1 MLLYLSR
8 VKEIIMKKEY
18 LEKSQIKFTFEVSKE
33 HYNEVENSYKNENK
47 EQDLKEVTLNKL
59 FQENFEEILKDE
71 EVSKKIV
78 GYPKPEVEE
87 FSDEKIVL
95 SLTIDLYPEFD
106 LPEYKGIKVSKK
118 NVEVSEDEVNALVNA
133 LVSQNLKP
141 VTKEEQVIEKMDYAV
156 FDFLGTVDGVP
167 FEGGAAENYEMQ
179 IGSGQFIPGFEDQMI
194 GMKKD
199 EVKDVK
205 VTFPENYTEELK
217 GKDAVFKVTVH
228 EVKVM
233 PKLELND
240 EFAKSLN
247 IENVNTVSELKE
259 AKRQEL
265 LAKKEQDETSRQ
277 IDQIIET
284 ILSNTKVDVP
294 ESLILAGVNS
304 FKAQYENQAKMYG
317 IPFET
322 FLQMMGVDLERFN
335 QIAYA
340 NAYKQVLFTLVG
352 SKIIEVEKLAPTQE
366 DIYNIALNEANKT
379 NTDVNEILKRD
390 SEQIYSFLSQ
400 QRLIMFL
407 LENKVE
413 Y

>member
-1 MLLYLSR
+1 
-8 VKEIIMKKEY
+8 MKKEY

-33 HYNEVENSYKNENK
+33 HYTEVENSFKNENK
-47 EQDLKEVTLNKL
+47 DQDLKEVTLNKL

-78 GYPKPEVEE
+78 GYPKPEVVE

-95 SLTIDLYPEFD
+95 SLTIDLYPEFN

-133 LVSQNLKP
+133 LLNQNLKP
-141 VTKEEQVIEKMDYAV
+141 VIKEEQVIEKNDYAV

-194 GMKKD
+194 GMRKD

-233 PKLELND
+233 PKAELND
-240 EFAKSLN
+240 EFVKSLN
-247 IENVNTVSELKE
+247 IENVNTVNELKE
-259 AKRQEL
+259 TKKQEL

-277 IDQIIET
+277 IDEIVET

-294 ESLILAGVNS
+294 ESLVLACVNS

-322 FLQMMGVDLERFN
+322 FLQMMGVDLEKFN

-352 SKIIEVEKLAPTQE
+352 SKIIEVENLAPTQE
-366 DIYNIALNEANKT
+366 DIYKVAENEANKT

-400 QRLIMFL
+400 QKLIMFL

>member
-78 GYPKPEVEE
+78 GYPKPEVVE

-228 EVKVM
+228 EVKAM

-304 FKAQYENQAKMYG
+304 FKA
-317 IPFET
+317 
-322 FLQMMGVDLERFN
+322 
-335 QIAYA
+335 
-340 NAYKQVLFTLVG
+340 KQKCMVFH
-352 SKIIEVEKLAPTQE
+352 
-366 DIYNIALNEANKT
+366 
-379 NTDVNEILKRD
+379 LKH
-390 SEQIYSFLSQ
+390 SF
-400 QRLIMFL
+400 
-407 LENKVE
+407 K
-413 Y
+413 

>member
-1 MLLYLSR
+1 
-8 VKEIIMKKEY
+8 MKKEY

-33 HYNEVENSYKNENK
+33 YYNEIENSYKNENK

-59 FQENFEEILKDE
+59 FQENFEEILKAE

-78 GYPKPEVEE
+78 GYPKPEVVE

-141 VTKEEQVIEKMDYAV
+141 VTKEEQVIEKNDYAV

-335 QIAYA
+335 QVAYA

-352 SKIIEVEKLAPTQE
+352 SKIIEVEKLTPTQE

>member
-1 MLLYLSR
+1 
-8 VKEIIMKKEY
+8 MKKEY

-33 HYNEVENSYKNENK
+33 YYNEIENSYKNENK

-59 FQENFEEILKDE
+59 FQENFEEILKAE

-78 GYPKPEVEE
+78 GYPKPEVVE

-366 DIYNIALNEANKT
+366 DIYNIALNETNKT

>member
-1 MLLYLSR
+1 
-8 VKEIIMKKEY
+8 MKKEY

-33 HYNEVENSYKNENK
+33 YYNEIENSYKNENK

-59 FQENFEEILKDE
+59 FQENFEEILKAE

-78 GYPKPEVEE
+78 GYPKPEVVE

>member
-1 MLLYLSR
+1 
-8 VKEIIMKKEY
+8 MKKEY

-78 GYPKPEVEE
+78 GYPKPEVVE
-87 FSDEKIVL
+87 FSEEKIVL

>member
-1 MLLYLSR
+1 
-8 VKEIIMKKEY
+8 MKKEY

-78 GYPKPEVEE
+78 GYPKPEVVE

-400 QRLIMFL
+400 QSAPHFT
-407 LENKVE
+407 
-413 Y
+413 

>member
-1 MLLYLSR
+1 
-8 VKEIIMKKEY
+8 MKKEY

-78 GYPKPEVEE
+78 GYPKPEVVE
-87 FSDEKIVL
+87 FSEEKIVL

-167 FEGGAAENYEMQ
+167 FEGGTAENYEMQ

>member
-1 MLLYLSR
+1 
-8 VKEIIMKKEY
+8 MKKEY

-33 HYNEVENSYKNENK
+33 HYTEVENSFKNENK
-47 EQDLKEVTLNKL
+47 DQDLKEVTLNKL

-78 GYPKPEVEE
+78 GYPKPEVVE

-95 SLTIDLYPEFD
+95 SLTIDLYPEFN

-141 VTKEEQVIEKMDYAV
+141 VTKEEQVIEKNDYAV

-194 GMKKD
+194 GMRKD

-240 EFAKSLN
+240 EFVKSLN
-247 IENVNTVSELKE
+247 IENVNTVNELKE
-259 AKRQEL
+259 AKKQEL

-277 IDQIIET
+277 IDEIVET
-284 ILSNTKVDVP
+284 ILNNTKVDVP
-294 ESLILAGVNS
+294 ESLVLAGVNS

-322 FLQMMGVDLERFN
+322 FLQMMGVDLEKFN

-352 SKIIEVEKLAPTQE
+352 SKIIEVENLAPTQE
-366 DIYNIALNEANKT
+366 DIYKVAENEAKKS

-400 QRLIMFL
+400 QKLIMFL
-407 LENKVE
+407 LENKIE

>member
-1 MLLYLSR
+1 
-8 VKEIIMKKEY
+8 MKKEY

-78 GYPKPEVEE
+78 GYPKPEVVE

-167 FEGGAAENYEMQ
+167 FEGGSAENYEMQ

-407 LENKVE
+407 LENKIE

>member
-1 MLLYLSR
+1 
-8 VKEIIMKKEY
+8 MKKEY

-59 FQENFEEILKDE
+59 FQENFEEILKAE

-87 FSDEKIVL
+87 FSEEKIVL

-106 LPEYKGIKVSKK
+106 LPEYKGIK
-118 NVEVSEDEVNALVNA
+118 
-133 LVSQNLKP
+133 
-141 VTKEEQVIEKMDYAV
+141 EQVIALGDIAV

>member
-1 MLLYLSR
+1 
-8 VKEIIMKKEY
+8 MKKEY

-33 HYNEVENSYKNENK
+33 HYTEVENSFKNENK
-47 EQDLKEVTLNKL
+47 DQDLKEVTLNKL

-78 GYPKPEVEE
+78 GYPKPEVVE

-95 SLTIDLYPEFD
+95 SLTIDLYPEFN

-141 VTKEEQVIEKMDYAV
+141 VTKEEQVIEKNDYAV
-156 FDFLGTVDGVP
+156 FDFLGTVDDVP

-233 PKLELND
+233 PKAELND
-240 EFAKSLN
+240 EFVKSLN
-247 IENVNTVSELKE
+247 IENVNTVNELKE
-259 AKRQEL
+259 TKKQEL

-277 IDQIIET
+277 IDEIVET

-294 ESLILAGVNS
+294 ESLVLAGVNS

-352 SKIIEVEKLAPTQE
+352 SKIIEVENLAPTQE
-366 DIYNIALNEANKT
+366 DIYKVAENEAKKS

-400 QRLIMFL
+400 QKLIMFL

>member
-1 MLLYLSR
+1 
-8 VKEIIMKKEY
+8 MKKEY

-33 HYNEVENSYKNENK
+33 HYTEVENSFKNENK
-47 EQDLKEVTLNKL
+47 DQDLKEVTLNKL

-78 GYPKPEVEE
+78 GYPKPEVVE

-95 SLTIDLYPEFD
+95 SLTIDLYPEFN

-133 LVSQNLKP
+133 LLNQNLKP
-141 VTKEEQVIEKMDYAV
+141 VIKEEQVIEKNDYAV

-194 GMKKD
+194 GMRKD

-233 PKLELND
+233 PKAELND
-240 EFAKSLN
+240 EFVKSLN
-247 IENVNTVSELKE
+247 IENVNTVNELKE
-259 AKRQEL
+259 TKKQEL

-277 IDQIIET
+277 IDEIVET

-294 ESLILAGVNS
+294 ESLVLAGVNS

-322 FLQMMGVDLERFN
+322 FLQMMGVDLEKFN

-352 SKIIEVEKLAPTQE
+352 SKIIEVENLAPTQE
-366 DIYNIALNEANKT
+366 DIYKVAENEANKT

-400 QRLIMFL
+400 QKLIMFL

>member
-1 MLLYLSR
+1 
-8 VKEIIMKKEY
+8 MKKEY

-87 FSDEKIVL
+87 FSDEKIIL

>member
-1 MLLYLSR
+1 
-8 VKEIIMKKEY
+8 MKKEY
-18 LEKSQIKFTFEVSKE
+18 LEKSRVKFTFNVSKE
-33 HYNEVENSYKNENK
+33 HYNEIENGFKNENK
-47 EQDLKEVTLNKL
+47 EQDLKELTLNKL
-59 FQENFEEILKDE
+59 FQEQFEEILKDE
-71 EVSKKIV
+71 EISKKIV
-78 GYPKPEVEE
+78 GYPKPEVVE

-228 EVKVM
+228 EVKTM

>member
-1 MLLYLSR
+1 
-8 VKEIIMKKEY
+8 MKKEY

-33 HYNEVENSYKNENK
+33 HYTEVENSFKNENK

-78 GYPKPEVEE
+78 GYPKPEVVE
-87 FSDEKIVL
+87 FNDEKIIL
-95 SLTIDLYPEFD
+95 SLTIDLYPEFN

-141 VTKEEQVIEKMDYAV
+141 VTKEEQVIEKNDYAV

-194 GMKKD
+194 GMRKD

-233 PKLELND
+233 PKAELND
-240 EFAKSLN
+240 EFVKSLN
-247 IENVNTVSELKE
+247 IENVNTVNELKE
-259 AKRQEL
+259 IKKQEL

-277 IDQIIET
+277 IDEIVET
-284 ILSNTKVDVP
+284 ILSYTKVDVP
-294 ESLILAGVNS
+294 ESLVLAGVNS

-352 SKIIEVEKLAPTQE
+352 SKIIEVENLAPTQE
-366 DIYNIALNEANKT
+366 DIFKVAENEANKT

-400 QRLIMFL
+400 QKLIMFL

>member
-1 MLLYLSR
+1 
-8 VKEIIMKKEY
+8 MKKEY

-33 HYNEVENSYKNENK
+33 YYNEIENSYKNENK

-59 FQENFEEILKDE
+59 FQENFEEILKAE

-78 GYPKPEVEE
+78 GYPKPEVVE
-87 FSDEKIVL
+87 FSEEKIVL

-167 FEGGAAENYEMQ
+167 FEGGTAENYEMQ

>member
-8 VKEIIMKKEY
+8 LKEKIMKKEY

-71 EVSKKIV
+71 EVNKKIV
-78 GYPKPEVEE
+78 GYPKPEVVE

>member
-1 MLLYLSR
+1 
-8 VKEIIMKKEY
+8 MKKEY

-78 GYPKPEVEE
+78 GYPKPEVVE

-167 FEGGAAENYEMQ
+167 FEGGSAENYEMQ

-322 FLQMMGVDLERFN
+322 FLQMMGVDLEKFN

>member
-1 MLLYLSR
+1 
-8 VKEIIMKKEY
+8 MKKEY
-18 LEKSQIKFTFEVSKE
+18 LEKSQIKFTFEVNKE
-33 HYNEVENSYKNENK
+33 HYTEVENSFKNENK
-47 EQDLKEVTLNKL
+47 DQDLKEVTLNKL

-95 SLTIDLYPEFD
+95 SLTIDLYPEFN

-133 LVSQNLKP
+133 LLNQNLKP
-141 VTKEEQVIEKMDYAV
+141 VTKEEQVIEKNDYAV

-194 GMKKD
+194 GMRKD

-240 EFAKSLN
+240 EFVKSLN
-247 IENVNTVSELKE
+247 IENVNTVNELKE
-259 AKRQEL
+259 TKKQEL

-277 IDQIIET
+277 IDEIVET

-294 ESLILAGVNS
+294 ESLVLAGVNS

-322 FLQMMGVDLERFN
+322 FLQMMGVDLEKFN

-352 SKIIEVEKLAPTQE
+352 SKIIEVENLAPTQE
-366 DIYNIALNEANKT
+366 DIYKVAENEAKKS

-400 QRLIMFL
+400 QKLIMFL

>member
-1 MLLYLSR
+1 
-8 VKEIIMKKEY
+8 MKKEY

-78 GYPKPEVEE
+78 GYPKPEVVE

>member
-1 MLLYLSR
+1 
-8 VKEIIMKKEY
+8 
-18 LEKSQIKFTFEVSKE
+18 
-33 HYNEVENSYKNENK
+33 
-47 EQDLKEVTLNKL
+47 
-59 FQENFEEILKDE
+59 
-71 EVSKKIV
+71 
-78 GYPKPEVEE
+78 
-87 FSDEKIVL
+87 
-95 SLTIDLYPEFD
+95 
-106 LPEYKGIKVSKK
+106 
-118 NVEVSEDEVNALVNA
+118 
-133 LVSQNLKP
+133 
-141 VTKEEQVIEKMDYAV
+141 
-156 FDFLGTVDGVP
+156 
-167 FEGGAAENYEMQ
+167 
-179 IGSGQFIPGFEDQMI
+179 
-194 GMKKD
+194 
-199 EVKDVK
+199 
-205 VTFPENYTEELK
+205 
-217 GKDAVFKVTVH
+217 
-228 EVKVM
+228 M

-379 NTDVNEILKRD
+379 NTDVNGILKRD

>member
-1 MLLYLSR
+1 
-8 VKEIIMKKEY
+8 MKKEY

-78 GYPKPEVEE
+78 GYPKPEVVE

-118 NVEVSEDEVNALVNA
+118 SVEVSEDEVNALVNA

-179 IGSGQFIPGFEDQMI
+179 IGSGQFIPDFEDQMI

-259 AKRQEL
+259 VKRQEL

-366 DIYNIALNEANKT
+366 DIYNIALNETNKT

>member
-1 MLLYLSR
+1 
-8 VKEIIMKKEY
+8 MKKEY

-33 HYNEVENSYKNENK
+33 YYNEIENSYKNENK

-59 FQENFEEILKDE
+59 FQENFEEILKAE

-78 GYPKPEVEE
+78 GYPKPEVVE

-141 VTKEEQVIEKMDYAV
+141 VTKEEQVIEKNDYAV

-294 ESLILAGVNS
+294 ESLILVGVNS

>member
-1 MLLYLSR
+1 
-8 VKEIIMKKEY
+8 MKKEY

-33 HYNEVENSYKNENK
+33 HYTEVENSFKNENK
-47 EQDLKEVTLNKL
+47 DQDLKEVTLNKL

-78 GYPKPEVEE
+78 GYPKPEVVE

-95 SLTIDLYPEFD
+95 SLTIDLYPEFN

-133 LVSQNLKP
+133 LLNQNLKP
-141 VTKEEQVIEKMDYAV
+141 VIKEEQVIEKNDYAV

-194 GMKKD
+194 GMRKD

-233 PKLELND
+233 PKAELND
-240 EFAKSLN
+240 EFVKSLN
-247 IENVNTVSELKE
+247 IENVNTVNELKE
-259 AKRQEL
+259 TKKQEL

-277 IDQIIET
+277 IDEIVET

-294 ESLILAGVNS
+294 ESLVLAGVNS

-322 FLQMMGVDLERFN
+322 FLQMMGVDLEKFN

-340 NAYKQVLFTLVG
+340 NAYKQVLFILVG
-352 SKIIEVEKLAPTQE
+352 SKIIEVENLAPTQE
-366 DIYNIALNEANKT
+366 DIYKVAENEANKT

-400 QRLIMFL
+400 QKLIMFL

>member
-1 MLLYLSR
+1 
-8 VKEIIMKKEY
+8 MKKEY

-78 GYPKPEVEE
+78 GYPKPEVVE

-118 NVEVSEDEVNALVNA
+118 SVEVSEDEVNALVNA

>member
-1 MLLYLSR
+1 
-8 VKEIIMKKEY
+8 MKKEY

-78 GYPKPEVEE
+78 GYPKPEVVE

-156 FDFLGTVDGVP
+156 FDFLGTVDGIP

>member
-1 MLLYLSR
+1 
-8 VKEIIMKKEY
+8 MKKEY

-33 HYNEVENSYKNENK
+33 HYTEVENSFKNENK
-47 EQDLKEVTLNKL
+47 DQDLKEVTLNKL

-95 SLTIDLYPEFD
+95 SLTIDLYPEFN

-133 LVSQNLKP
+133 LLNQNLKP
-141 VTKEEQVIEKMDYAV
+141 VTKEEQVIEKNDYAV

-194 GMKKD
+194 GMRKD

-240 EFAKSLN
+240 EFVKSLN

-259 AKRQEL
+259 TKKQEL

-277 IDQIIET
+277 IDEIVET

-294 ESLILAGVNS
+294 ESLVLAGVNS
-304 FKAQYENQAKMYG
+304 FKSQYENQAKMYG

-352 SKIIEVEKLAPTQE
+352 SKIIEVENLAPTQE
-366 DIYNIALNEANKT
+366 DIYKVAENEAKKSNM
-379 NTDVNEILKRD
+379 DVNEILKRD

-400 QRLIMFL
+400 QKLIMFL

>member
-1 MLLYLSR
+1 
-8 VKEIIMKKEY
+8 MKKEY

-33 HYNEVENSYKNENK
+33 HYTEVENSFKNENK
-47 EQDLKEVTLNKL
+47 DQDLKEVTLNKL

-95 SLTIDLYPEFD
+95 SLTIDLYPEFN

-133 LVSQNLKP
+133 LLNQNLKP
-141 VTKEEQVIEKMDYAV
+141 VTKEEQVIEKNDYAV

-194 GMKKD
+194 GMRKD

-217 GKDAVFKVTVH
+217 GKDAVFKVTVL
-228 EVKVM
+228 

-240 EFAKSLN
+240 EFVKSLN

-259 AKRQEL
+259 TKKQEL

-277 IDQIIET
+277 IDEIVET

-294 ESLILAGVNS
+294 ESLVLAGVNS
-304 FKAQYENQAKMYG
+304 FKSQYENQAKMYG

-352 SKIIEVEKLAPTQE
+352 SKIIEVENLAPTQE
-366 DIYNIALNEANKT
+366 DIYKVAENEAKKSNM
-379 NTDVNEILKRD
+379 DVNEILKRD

-400 QRLIMFL
+400 QKLIMFL

>member
-1 MLLYLSR
+1 
-8 VKEIIMKKEY
+8 MKKEY

-78 GYPKPEVEE
+78 GYPKPEVVE

-118 NVEVSEDEVNALVNA
+118 NVEVSEDEGNALVNA

-156 FDFLGTVDGVP
+156 FDFLGTVEGVP

>member
-1 MLLYLSR
+1 
-8 VKEIIMKKEY
+8 MKKEY

-33 HYNEVENSYKNENK
+33 YYNEIENSYKNENK

-59 FQENFEEILKDE
+59 FQENFEEILKAE

-78 GYPKPEVEE
+78 GYPKPEVVE

-141 VTKEEQVIEKMDYAV
+141 VTKEEQVIEKNDYAV

-167 FEGGAAENYEMQ
+167 FEGGTAENYEMQ